1 LNVKREKG
9 LDFILEG
16 LKEAFFLLLRLDPET
31 ISAIIITIK
40 SSTLSIVFS
49 LLIGFPL
56 GFILGFFEFPFRR
69 PLKLLSDTLLAIPTV
84 VVGLILYAFISHRGP
99 FGEYE
104 LLYTMEGI
112 VIGQTLLALPII
124 ISLTATT
131 IEGMEKKLSLTLASF
146 GLTMSQMIQSVV
158 WELRHALLAVVV
170 TAYGRIVAEVG
181 IAMMIGGNIKWF
193 TRTITTAI
201 SLETSK
207 GEFSMGIALG
217 LVLISIAFLANLSLY
232 KLKKRSRE
240 R

>member
-1 LNVKREKG
+1 M
-9 LDFILEG
+9 DFILEG
-16 LKEAFFLLLRLDPET
+16 LKEAILLLIRLDPET
-31 ISAIIITIK
+31 ISAVETTIK
-40 SSTLSIVFS
+40 SSTLSIIFS
-49 LLIGFPL
+49 LFIGFPL
-56 GFILGFFEFPFRR
+56 GFILGFFDFPMRR

-84 VVGLILYAFISHRGP
+84 VVGLIVYAFISHRGP

-104 LLYTMEGI
+104 LLYTLEGI
-112 VIGQTLLALPII
+112 VIGQTILALPII
-124 ISLTATT
+124 VSLTATT

-146 GLTMSQMIQSVV
+146 GLTLWQMIWSVV
-158 WELRHALLAVVV
+158 WELRHSLIAVAV

-207 GEFSMGIALG
+207 GEFAMGIALG
-217 LVLISIAFLANLSLY
+217 LVLICIAFLANLSLY
-232 KLKKRSRE
+232 NLKKRSRE

>member
-1 LNVKREKG
+1 M
-9 LDFILEG
+9 DFILEG
-16 LKEAFFLLLRLDPET
+16 LKEAILLLIRLDPET
-31 ISAIIITIK
+31 ISAVVTTIK
-40 SSTLSIVFS
+40 SSTFSIIFS

-56 GFILGFFEFPFRR
+56 GFILGFFDFPMRR

-84 VVGLILYAFISHRGP
+84 VVGLIVYAFISHRGP

-104 LLYTMEGI
+104 LLYTLEGI
-112 VIGQTLLALPII
+112 VIGQTILALPII
-124 ISLTATT
+124 VSLTATT

-146 GLTMSQMIQSVV
+146 GLTLWQMIWSVV
-158 WELRHALLAVVV
+158 WELRHALIAVAV

-207 GEFSMGIALG
+207 GEFAMGIALG
-217 LVLISIAFLANLSLY
+217 LVLICIAFLANLSLY
-232 KLKKRSRE
+232 NLKKRSRE

>member
-1 LNVKREKG
+1 

-16 LKEAFFLLLRLDPET
+16 LKEAILLLIRLDPET
-31 ISAIIITIK
+31 ISAVETTIK
-40 SSTLSIVFS
+40 SSTFSIIFS

-56 GFILGFFEFPFRR
+56 GFVLGFFDFPMRR

-84 VVGLILYAFISHRGP
+84 VVGLIVYAFISHRGP

-104 LLYTMEGI
+104 LLYTLEGI
-112 VIGQTLLALPII
+112 VIGQTILALPII
-124 ISLTATT
+124 VSLTATT

-146 GLTMSQMIQSVV
+146 GLTLWQMIWSVV
-158 WELRHALLAVVV
+158 WELRHALIAVAV

-207 GEFSMGIALG
+207 GEFAMGIALG
-217 LVLISIAFLANLSLY
+217 LVLICIAFLANLSLY
-232 KLKKRSRE
+232 NLKKRSRE

>member
-1 LNVKREKG
+1 M
-9 LDFILEG
+9 DFILEG
-16 LKEAFFLLLRLDPET
+16 LKEAILLLIRLDPET
-31 ISAIIITIK
+31 ISAVETTIK
-40 SSTLSIVFS
+40 SSTFSIIFS

-56 GFILGFFEFPFRR
+56 GFILGFFDFPMRR
-69 PLKLLSDTLLAIPTV
+69 LLKLLSDTLLAIPTV
-84 VVGLILYAFISHRGP
+84 VVGLIVYAFISHRGP

-104 LLYTMEGI
+104 LLYTLEGI
-112 VIGQTLLALPII
+112 VIGQTILALPII
-124 ISLTATT
+124 VSLTATT

-146 GLTMSQMIQSVV
+146 GLTLWQMIWSVV
-158 WELRHALLAVVV
+158 WELRHALIAVAV

-207 GEFSMGIALG
+207 GEFAMGIALG
-217 LVLISIAFLANLSLY
+217 LVLICIAFLANLSLY
-232 KLKKRSRE
+232 NLKKRSRE

>member
-1 LNVKREKG
+1 M
-9 LDFILEG
+9 DFILEG
-16 LKEAFFLLLRLDPET
+16 LKEAILLLINLDPET
-31 ISAIIITIK
+31 ISAVITTIK
-40 SSTLSIVFS
+40 SSTFSIIFS

-56 GFILGFFEFPFRR
+56 GFILGFFDFPMRR

-84 VVGLILYAFISHRGP
+84 VVGLIVYAFISHRGP

-104 LLYTMEGI
+104 LLYTLEGI
-112 VIGQTLLALPII
+112 VIGQTILALPII

-146 GLTMSQMIQSVV
+146 GLTLWQMIWSVV
-158 WELRHALLAVVV
+158 WELRHALIAVAV

-207 GEFSMGIALG
+207 GEFAMGIALG
-217 LVLISIAFLANLSLY
+217 LVLICIAFLANLSLY
-232 KLKKRSRE
+232 NLKKRSRE

>member
-1 LNVKREKG
+1 M
-9 LDFILEG
+9 DFILEG
-16 LKEAFFLLLRLDPET
+16 LKEAILLLIRLDPET
-31 ISAIIITIK
+31 ISAVVTTIK
-40 SSTLSIVFS
+40 SSTFSIIFS

-56 GFILGFFEFPFRR
+56 GFILGFFDFPMRR
-69 PLKLLSDTLLAIPTV
+69 LLKLLSDTLLAIPTV
-84 VVGLILYAFISHRGP
+84 VVGLIVYAFISHRGP

-104 LLYTMEGI
+104 LLYTLEGI
-112 VIGQTLLALPII
+112 VIGQTILALPII
-124 ISLTATT
+124 VSLTATT

-146 GLTMSQMIQSVV
+146 GLTLWQMIWSVV
-158 WELRHALLAVVV
+158 WELRHALIAVAV

-207 GEFSMGIALG
+207 GEFAMGIALG
-217 LVLISIAFLANLSLY
+217 LVLICIAFLANLSLY
-232 KLKKRSRE
+232 NLKKRSRE

>member
-1 LNVKREKG
+1 M
-9 LDFILEG
+9 DFILEG
-16 LKEAFFLLLRLDPET
+16 LKEAILLLIRLDPET
-31 ISAIIITIK
+31 ISAVETTIK
-40 SSTLSIVFS
+40 SSTFSIIFS

-56 GFILGFFEFPFRR
+56 GFILGFFDFPMRR

-84 VVGLILYAFISHRGP
+84 VVGLIVYAFISHRGP
-99 FGEYE
+99 FGGYE
-104 LLYTMEGI
+104 LLYTLEGI
-112 VIGQTLLALPII
+112 VIGQTILALPII
-124 ISLTATT
+124 VSLTATT

-146 GLTMSQMIQSVV
+146 GLTLWQMIWSVV
-158 WELRHALLAVVV
+158 WELRHALIAVAV

-207 GEFSMGIALG
+207 GEFAMGIALG
-217 LVLISIAFLANLSLY
+217 LVLICIAFLANLSLY
-232 KLKKRSRE
+232 NLKKRSRE

>member
-1 LNVKREKG
+1 M
-9 LDFILEG
+9 DFILEG
-16 LKEAFFLLLRLDPET
+16 LKEAILLLIRLDPET
-31 ISAIIITIK
+31 ISAVETTIK
-40 SSTLSIVFS
+40 SSTLSIIFS
-49 LLIGFPL
+49 LLLGFPL
-56 GFILGFFEFPFRR
+56 GFVLGFFDFPFRR

-84 VVGLILYAFISHRGP
+84 VVGLIVYAFISHRGP

-104 LLYTMEGI
+104 LLYTLEGI
-112 VIGQTLLALPII
+112 VIGQTILALPII
-124 ISLTATT
+124 VSLTATT

-146 GLTMSQMIQSVV
+146 GLTLWQMIWSVV
-158 WELRHALLAVVV
+158 WELRHALIAVAV

-201 SLETSK
+201 SLETNK
-207 GEFSMGIALG
+207 GEFAMGIALG

-232 KLKKRSRE
+232 NLKKRSRE

>member
-1 LNVKREKG
+1 M
-9 LDFILEG
+9 DFILEG
-16 LKEAFFLLLRLDPET
+16 LKEAFLLLLNLDPET
-31 ISAIIITIK
+31 ISAIETTIK
-40 SSTLSIVFS
+40 SSSLSIVFS
-49 LLIGFPL
+49 LIIGFPL
-56 GFILGFFEFPFRR
+56 GFILGFFDFPLRR
-69 PLKLLSDTLLAIPTV
+69 PLKLISDTLLAIPTV
-84 VVGLILYAFISHRGP
+84 VVGLIVYAFISHRGP

-104 LLYTMEGI
+104 LLYTMHGI

-131 IEGMEKKLSLTLASF
+131 VEGMEKKLSLTLASF
-146 GLTMSQMIQSVV
+146 GLTMTQMIQNVV
-158 WELRHALLAVVV
+158 WELRHSLLAVAV

-207 GEFSMGIALG
+207 GEFAMGIALG
-217 LVLISIAFLANLSLY
+217 MVLIAIAFIANLSLY
-232 KLKKRSRE
+232 NLKKRTRE